1 MQRDVRC
8 LYISICTLIIISLT
22 VIYCFVE
29 ILTLKEVFQI
39 ASNGKCK
46 IVLQILQYNGI
57 VEYLLRKSVKIV
69 GRPKVITL

>member
-1 MQRDVRC
+1 MNCTCSAVQRDVRC

-46 IVLQILQYNGI
+46 IVSVTDIAIQWYCGI
-57 VEYLLRKSVKIV
+57 FTQKNQ
-69 GRPKVITL
+69 

>member
-1 MQRDVRC
+1 MQCDVRC

-22 VIYCFVE
+22 VICCFVE

-57 VEYLLRKSVKIV
+57 AEYLLRKSVKIV